1 LDSESTP
8 SREEMAA
15 YLEKLF
21 GKPVSRRPIR
31 RIEVN
36 PPFHGQGRRFVTVGE
51 LSADLEPGA
60 PSETVLAIFESM
72 SYLVCT
78 AERGAGKGMP
88 YIFTRDAVVRV
99 DGDSEQTT

>member
-1 LDSESTP
+1 MDSESTP
-8 SREEMAA
+8 SHQEIAD

-21 GKPVSRRPIR
+21 GKPVSRKPIR

-36 PPFHGQGRRFVTVGE
+36 PPFHGQGRRYVTVGE
-51 LSADLEPGA
+51 RCSELEPGA
-60 PSETVLAIFESM
+60 PAETVLAIFESM

-88 YIFTRDAVVRV
+88 YIFTRDAVLRV
-99 DGDSEQTT
+99 DEDG